1 MKQEL
6 EDFKQ
11 GWSSFF
17 LRVPANF
24 RNDVVLRASIFSH
37 FAAVVLGYD
46 ANDLT
51 TTIFSAFCLG

>member
-6 EDFKQ
+6 ENVKQ

-24 RNDVVLRASIFSH
+24 RNDVVLRAYIFSH
-37 FAAVVLGYD
+37 FAAVVLGD
-46 ANDLT
+46 DTNDLT
-51 TTIFSAFCLG
+51 TTNAGS